1 MTMSFSTNTRLSP
14 SEAEMF
20 VDSLKVFDVASVGSP
35 EWTRQHEYV
44 EKLNIQAIL
53 NASAD
58 EDEFVKSFLISYE
71 KFPVLI
77 TDLLVS
83 DVWKE
88 KVFSQLLDMEFEPES
103 TFPLY
108 ITLYH
113 EATVINL
120 LETTLYFPESCES
133 ADESL
138 LDLVDYCYRKL
149 TDIISRSKEKFE
161 EIKDF
166 VNEPGSSNMQDLEKQ
181 AAKLN
186 FDISVKAMSIMR
198 YVTDNVDG
206 ITLSILTRI
215 LNTHDLPILLV
226 ELLENPP
233 WTQEIKGKTY
243 RYYDCK
249 WHEMKSTEDNL
260 KLTKTEGQVWIAL
273 FNVIMKSSC
282 QKKYEMT
289 SYRKNILMKLRSH
302 LTELLLDQMPA
313 LVEMRRYLEY
323 LGHMET
329 PAVKNELILEQ
340 IPQIRENI
348 LKKNKGKWKKLA
360 RKQSQTYFNP
370 SEEFIRGQAKRWA
383 ETYNLDVLDELI
395 PEPPKCAVCGE
406 KATKRCSRCRN
417 IWYCRRECQVS
428 HWPKHKAVCDLINEE
443 KSDTNTKENTKN
455 QQ

>member
-1 MTMSFSTNTRLSP
+1 
-14 SEAEMF
+14 MF

-35 EWTRQHEYV
+35 EWTRQHEYI

-53 NASAD
+53 NASAE

-71 KFPVLI
+71 K
-77 TDLLVS
+77 
-83 DVWKE
+83 
-88 KVFSQLLDMEFEPES
+88 
-103 TFPLY
+103 
-108 ITLYH
+108 LYH

-149 TDIISRSKEKFE
+149 TDIITRSKEKFE

-166 VNEPGSSNMQDLEKQ
+166 VNEPGTSNIQDLEKQ
-181 AAKLN
+181 AEKLN

-243 RYYDCK
+243 KYYDCK

-289 SYRKNILMKLRSH
+289 SYRKSILMKLRSH

-340 IPQIRENI
+340 IPQIRETI
-348 LKKNKGKWKKLA
+348 LQKNKGKWKKLA

-406 KATKRCSRCRN
+406 KASK
-417 IWYCRRECQVS
+417 RECQVS
-428 HWPKHKAVCDLINEE
+428 HWPKHKAVCDLIYEE
-443 KSDTNTKENTKN
+443 KSDTNTNKNTKN